1 MKLSSR
7 LIVGRILTRSGDQAW
22 DFAVPIILLKLF
34 PNELRVAAVYYLI
47 VRLIV
52 VLILPKLTQLI
63 DRLKRERSIFF
74 GIAMQLIGVL
84 TVYFSFL
91 PLSKSI
97 AFENLSILQLL
108 YFGISIIGGVLGS
121 LGSTFTDISLAD
133 DLVPTI
139 FKGEELTRFNSRLRQ
154 IDLLTEVT
162 SPVIA
167 GLLLLLGSDSWIL
180 LGFTIVMLWNLISF
194 FPEYYLLR
202 KIFIEKPE
210 LSYKVVVIDEL
221 QRISFFRQLAQGWSA
236 FLKEPAMLVMLA
248 YALLWLSVL
257 SPHGVLL
264 TAFLQ
269 DAWKLPEW
277 QIGLF
282 RGSGAIFGLLAT
294 LLFPLIVSKTSVQ
307 KASLLLLGFQAT
319 ALLATVYF
327 FNLGNQISIFLFLGF
342 ILISRIGLYGF
353 SLGEMQIRQ
362 ESIGISVRGQVNGF
376 ANALTTLATLVLF
389 GLGVLLP
396 STADFK
402 YLILISVGCVV
413 GAFFMYLKW
422 YMNQRVRL
430 KED

>member
-7 LIVGRILTRSGDQAW
+7 LLVGRILTRSGDQAW

-34 PNELRVAAVYYLI
+34 PNELRVAAAYYLI
-47 VRLIV
+47 VRLLV

-63 DRLKRERSIFF
+63 DRIKRERSIFL
-74 GIAMQLIGVL
+74 GIAIQLIGVL

-91 PLSKSI
+91 PLSKSVT
-97 AFENLSILQLL
+97 FENLSTLQILF
-108 YFGISIIGGVLGS
+108 FGISIVGGVLGS

-133 DLVPTI
+133 DLVPTV

-162 SPVIA
+162 SPIIA
-167 GLLLLLGSDSWIL
+167 GLLLLVGSESWVL
-180 LGFTIVMLWNLISF
+180 MGFTIVMLWNLISF
-194 FPEYYLLR
+194 FPEYFLLR
-202 KIFIEKPE
+202 NIFIEKPE
-210 LSYKVVVIDEL
+210 LSHKKVVIDEL
-221 QRISFFRQLAQGWSA
+221 QKISFFKQLTQGFGL

-269 DAWKLPEW
+269 DAWRLPEW

-282 RGSGAIFGLLAT
+282 RGAGAIFGLLAT
-294 LLFPLIVSKTSVQ
+294 LLFPFVVSKTSIQ
-307 KASLLLLGFQAT
+307 KASLMLLGFQAIT
-319 ALLATVYF
+319 LLIALYF
-327 FNLGNQISIFLFLGF
+327 FSLGNQISIFMFLGC
-342 ILISRIGLYGF
+342 ILVSRIGLYGF

-362 ESIGISVRGQVNGF
+362 ESIGATVRGQVNGF
-376 ANALTTLATLVLF
+376 ANALTTVATLILF

-396 STADFK
+396 RTADFK
-402 YLILISVGCVV
+402 YLILVSVGCVV
-413 GAFFMYLKW
+413 GAFLMYLKW
-422 YMNQRVRL
+422 YMNQ
-430 KED
+430 EHNT